1 MKPMKDN
8 FFIDSNIAL
17 YLLDLNG
24 SRKKEIASTLMKRT
38 PFISPQVV
46 FECLSVCTK
55 KLKMPRSLAISF
67 VTQLIN
73 GSYLISE
80 SESVVSNALFIFD
93 KYLLQPYDAKIIASA
108 IESESSILYSED
120 MQHGLNIED
129 KLTIVNPFL

>member
-1 MKPMKDN
+1 MKDN

-24 SRKKEIASTLMKRT
+24 SRKKEIASALMKRT

-67 VTQLIN
+67 VTQLVK

-108 IESESSILYSED
+108 TESESSILYSED
-120 MQHGLNIED
+120 MQHGLSIKD

>member
-1 MKPMKDN
+1 
-8 FFIDSNIAL
+8 
-17 YLLDLNG
+17 
-24 SRKKEIASTLMKRT
+24 
-38 PFISPQVV
+38 
-46 FECLSVCTK
+46 
-55 KLKMPRSLAISF
+55 MPRSLAISF